1 MKGKMGDSD
10 GMCLPGALS
19 DCDLFAEAC
28 GVVPVLS
35 WPAESSG
42 GLLDQLLAS
51 WLPTPDAQSCD
62 SNIVPEKKCCVREPV
77 TAAAGASAGN
87 MQDDPMDDPTTAD
100 PTVLPGSTIDAGMR
114 DLGIAP
120 RQGAPGHGTA
130 AATAPSPAPMMSIPG
145 VTRKAARGAR
155 AASSD
160 TTCATQIPVPTEH
173 ISKHSSMPKRLSADE
188 HRRAQNRKHAAN
200 CRARQRATLET
211 AQQEV
216 RDSVAKI
223 EFWKACITELPSGP
237 SILANFD
244 QAAHDQAHTSS
255 SDEACAA
262 QSPAPTEHS
271 SKRKRASASDLCQS
285 QSRNRAADCRS
296 SFRQRTTETTLETL
310 QQEARDS
317 AAKVEFL
324 KACFAEEACGAFVLA
339 LFDQFCAR

>member
-1 MKGKMGDSD
+1 MGDSD

-28 GVVPVLS
+28 GVVPVLG

-62 SNIVPEKKCCVREPV
+62 SNIVPEEECCVREPV
-77 TAAAGASAGN
+77 AAAAGASAGN

-100 PTVLPGSTIDAGMR
+100 PTVLPGS
-114 DLGIAP
+114 
-120 RQGAPGHGTA
+120 
-130 AATAPSPAPMMSIPG
+130 
-145 VTRKAARGAR
+145 
-155 AASSD
+155 
-160 TTCATQIPVPTEH
+160 
-173 ISKHSSMPKRLSADE
+173 MPKRLSADE
-188 HRRAQNRKHAAN
+188 HRRAQNRKHAAS

-255 SDEACAA
+255 SDEACAV

-271 SKRKRASASDLCQS
+271 SKRSGKRKRLSTDDHRRTQ
-285 QSRNRAADCRS
+285 NRKHAADCRA
-296 SFRQRTTETTLETL
+296 RQRASLETA
-310 QQEARDS
+310 QQEVREN
-317 AAKVEFL
+317 AAKIDFFLAYCSTLPCGHTILAEFDH
-324 KACFAEEACGAFVLA
+324 FATSL
-339 LFDQFCAR
+339 RS

>member
-1 MKGKMGDSD
+1 MGDSD

-28 GVVPVLS
+28 GVVPVLG

-77 TAAAGASAGN
+77 AAAAGASAGN

-100 PTVLPGSTIDAGMR
+100 PSVLPGSTIDAGMR

-120 RQGAPGHGTA
+120 RQGAPGHGTT

-160 TTCATQIPVPTEH
+160 TTCATKIPVPTEH

-188 HRRAQNRKHAAN
+188 HRRAQNRKHAAS

-255 SDEACAA
+255 SDEACAV

-271 SKRKRASASDLCQS
+271 SKRSGKRKRLSTDDHRRTQ
-285 QSRNRAADCRS
+285 NRKHAADCRA
-296 SFRQRTTETTLETL
+296 RQRVSLETA
-310 QQEARDS
+310 QQEVREN
-317 AAKVEFL
+317 AAKIDFFLACCSTLPCGHTILAEFDH
-324 KACFAEEACGAFVLA
+324 FATSL
-339 LFDQFCAR
+339 RS